1 MSNKINISIVIP
13 LFNEEES
20 ISQLIQEVL
29 AAMKQTKEKFEIIV
43 VNDGSVDNT
52 ANVLAKLIKKV
63 PELICIFLRKNY
75 GLKQRESNKKI

>member
-75 GLKQRESNKKI
+75 GLKQREINKKT